1 MIDYTDFTRENYK
14 IFQERDVDKV
24 IQLFDWFRP
33 EDLYFISFV
42 LWIILPVV
50 SLLYLSPIHY
60 DILFLFGDNGITH
73 YYLSPPIYLLIFV
86 FIVPTIYLYIV
97 NKFRKIHT
105 SGYVGRK
112 FYLALHSKIKKKY
125 NPIKDK
131 YLLNED
137 K

>member
-1 MIDYTDFTRENYK
+1 MIDYHDFNKDTYK

-24 IQLFDWFRP
+24 IQLFEWFRP

-42 LWIILPVV
+42 LWIILPIV
-50 SLLYLSPIHY
+50 SLLYLSPLRY
-60 DILFLFGDNGITH
+60 DILFLFGNNGITG
-73 YYLSPPIYLLIFV
+73 YYLNPVMYLLIFV
-86 FIVPTIYLYIV
+86 ILVPCLYLYIV

-112 FYLALHSKIKKKY
+112 FYLALHCKIKRKF